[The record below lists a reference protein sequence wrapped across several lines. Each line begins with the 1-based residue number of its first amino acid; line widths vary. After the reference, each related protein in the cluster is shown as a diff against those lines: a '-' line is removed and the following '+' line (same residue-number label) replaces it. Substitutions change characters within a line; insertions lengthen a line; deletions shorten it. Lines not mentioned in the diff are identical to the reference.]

1 MAYFFCHCERPKG
14 VWQSR
19 PTTTRLLRRSTP
31 RNDNLLYRGVG
42 IMKMDIEKVAKL
54 ARLELSEEEKNT
66 FGNQLEQIL
75 TYMEQLNRID
85 TTGVEP
91 TSHAIPI
98 QNAFRE
104 DETRPSF
111 SREEVLG
118 IAPEEEDGHFR
129 VPRIIE

>member
-1 MAYFFCHCERPKG
+1 
-14 VWQSR
+14 
-19 PTTTRLLRRSTP
+19 
-31 RNDNLLYRGVG
+31 
-42 IMKMDIEKVAKL
+42 MKMDIEKVARL
-54 ARLELSEEEKNT
+54 ARLELSEKEKKT

-98 QNAFRE
+98 QNALRE
-104 DETRPSF
+104 DETRSSVP
-111 SREEVLG
+111 REEVLG
-118 IAPEEEDGHFR
+118 IAPEEGDGHFR

>member
-1 MAYFFCHCERPKG
+1 LGLGFDLTFELCHLTFQQMTK
-14 VWQSR
+14 
-19 PTTTRLLRRSTP
+19 RL
-31 RNDNLLYRGVG
+31 RGVG
-42 IMKMDIEKVAKL
+42 DEFMKMDIEKVAKL
-54 ARLELSEEEKNT
+54 ARLELSEKEKNT
-66 FGNQLEQIL
+66 LGNQLEQIL

-104 DETRPSF
+104 DDTRPSF
-111 SREEVLG
+111 SREDVLG
-118 IAPEEEDGHFR
+118 IAPEEEDGHFK